1 MSEPFVPQDELK
13 LRPPDKQKRGQN
25 ADKRPSKMDWGA
37 QKILLC
43 GGRVRLTGAEHYAI
57 VPKLNFERRSLLR
70 GRLDGRKI
78 SDGLCREARR

>member
-1 MSEPFVPQDELK
+1 MPQDELK
-13 LRPPDKQKRGQN
+13 LRPPDKQKRGQTAVQN
-25 ADKRPSKMDWGA
+25 GRV
-37 QKILLC
+37 QKLFLR